1 MKTLKTISCV
11 LAVLAMTLP
20 IVAKDKVLVES
31 KWTGVPVR
39 IDGAKTEWEE
49 DILVADNDLD
59 IRFGFKNDQ
68 NFLYFLLVFNSPK
81 SVSTI
86 DATGLTLW
94 INAEGKDKKTYGL
107 KFYRKMISADELI
120 DNMTKQGQTLSD
132 EQIKKIKATRQY
144 RSYTCDPI
152 DKKGKPI
159 AIPGAGI
166 GTFRAARIEKGA
178 VYEYIIP
185 LALLQDPASAAKWD
199 PAAPLSVGLEWGG
212 ITEAM
217 KKARAAQNFSGASGA
232 TAGAAASWG
241 EITSS
246 GGGGGGGEEG
256 GGGGEEG
263 GGGMGGGMGGRGGG
277 TPKKID
283 FWLNLKIAPKQ

>member
-31 KWTGVPVR
+31 KWTIAPVK

-59 IRFGFKNDQ
+59 IRFGFKNDL

-86 DATGLTLW
+86 DGTGLTLW

-107 KFYRKMISADELI
+107 KFYRKMITADELI
-120 DNMTKQGQTLSD
+120 DNLTKQGQTLSD
-132 EQIKKIKATRQY
+132 EQIKKIKATPQY
-144 RSYTCDPI
+144 RSYACDPL

-159 AIPGAGI
+159 TIPGAGT
-166 GTFRAARIEKGA
+166 GTFRAARFEKGA

-185 LALLQDPASAAKWD
+185 MAFLQDPASSAKWD

-212 ITEAM
+212 MTEAM
-217 KKARAAQNFSGASGA
+217 KKARTARNFSGASSA
-232 TAGAAASWG
+232 TAGAATSWEQTIAGG
-241 EITSS
+241 E
-246 GGGGGGGEEG
+246 GGGGGEEG
-256 GGGGEEG
+256 GGGGG
-263 GGGMGGGMGGRGGG
+263 GGGMEGGMGGRGGG

-283 FWLNLKIAPKQ
+283 FWINLKIAPKQ